1 MQICHEQNEV
11 SKTTDEQDEES
22 NSNKSITVQD
32 DEELIAHNE
41 NTNKSNDEVC
51 QMKNT
56 LYIIL
61 SFKIDLKNGLQP
73 YYKEAVLNTS
83 TNEDTFY
90 ITSKVC
96 KLHDARF
103 MWRGKQK
110 ISMHGG

>member
-11 SKTTDEQDEES
+11 SKTTEEQDEES

-61 SFKIDLKNGLQP
+61 SFKIDLKKWFATLLQRSSA
-73 YYKEAVLNTS
+73 YYKH
-83 TNEDTFY
+83 
-90 ITSKVC
+90 K
-96 KLHDARF
+96 
-103 MWRGKQK
+103 
-110 ISMHGG
+110 